1 MPRFFTLRQAEK
13 VLPDVDAAIR
23 RVIALKAEY
32 ERLEKDW
39 QSFSQRMAVTGGMR
53 VDRSQVMEQKNSR
66 EAAAQSLKEE
76 IGRAHV

>member
-39 QSFSQRMAVTGGMR
+39 HSLSQRMAVTGGMR
-53 VDRSQVMEQKNSR
+53 VDRSQVMEQKNAR
-66 EAAAQSLKEE
+66 ET
-76 IGRAHV
+76 GTTCTYPP